1 LRILFMAAEAA
12 PFAKVGGLGDVAGAL
27 PRALAALG
35 HEVWLLIPRHPVVA
49 RATGAAAPAVPSFWA
64 DFDWKPR
71 HVELLTMPLAERLT
85 LALLVSPDYFDR
97 PALYTEPDDIARYVF
112 FSRIGLAAV
121 ERAGWRPDVLH
132 AHDWHA
138 AGAVNWL
145 VVTGRHTPF
154 WATTGSVLTIHN
166 LAYQGWTTPATI
178 GLLGVEWGG
187 LLGVEWQRF
196 HGQVN
201 LLARGLSYA
210 DMITAVSPT
219 YTREILTP
227 EYGAGLDDVLRSRAH
242 RLRGILNG
250 IDRVAYDP
258 ATDRRL
264 AATFD
269 VGHLAAR
276 AANTRQ
282 LRAFFD
288 LPERDVPLIGIVSRL
303 TYQKGFDL
311 IAAALDQL
319 VALDVQIAV
328 LGAGEARY
336 HELWQS
342 AARRYPSQIGVRFGF
357 DEPVAQLVYGGS
369 DLFLMP
375 SLFEPGGL
383 GQLLAMRYG
392 SVPIVRATGGLADT
406 VVDADASPN
415 AGTGFVFGPATAD
428 ALLAAVDRAV
438 IAFRRPARWRAI
450 VRRAMSQEFS
460 WERSARDYEEVYEIS
475 RQAHRAPV
483 PAASQR

>member
-1 LRILFMAAEAA
+1 MAAEAA

-27 PRALAALG
+27 PHALAALG
-35 HEVWLLIPRHPVVA
+35 HDVWLLIPRHPVVA
-49 RATGAAAPAVPSFWA
+49 RATGAAAPAIPSFRV
-64 DFDWKPR
+64 DFDWQSR

-132 AHDWHA
+132 AHDWHT

-145 VVTGRHTPF
+145 AVVGRFTPH
-154 WATTGSVLTIHN
+154 WIATGSVLTIHN

-187 LLGVEWQRF
+187 LLGIEQHRF
-196 HGQVN
+196 NGQVN

-219 YTREILTP
+219 YAREILTP
-227 EYGAGLDDVLRSRAH
+227 EYGEGLDDVLRSRAH

-258 ATDRRL
+258 VTDQRL
-264 AATFD
+264 AAPFD
-269 VGHLAAR
+269 AAHLPAR
-276 AANTRQ
+276 ASNTRQ

-288 LPERDVPLIGIVSRL
+288 LPARDVPLIGIVSRL
-303 TYQKGFDL
+303 TDQKGFDL

-328 LGAGEARY
+328 LGAGEAKY
-336 HELWQS
+336 HQLWQA
-342 AARRYPSQIGVRFGF
+342 AARRYPAQVGVRFGF
-357 DEPVAQLVYGGS
+357 DAPVAQLVYGGS

-375 SLFEPGGL
+375 SRFEPGGL

-392 SVPIVRATGGLADT
+392 SIPIVRATGGLADT
-406 VVDADASPN
+406 VVDADTDPA
-415 AGTGFVFGPATAD
+415 AGTGFVFGPSTVD
-428 ALLAAVDRAV
+428 ALLDAVDRAV
-438 IAFRRPARWRAI
+438 AAFRQPKRWQAI
-450 VRRAMSQEFS
+450 VRRAMRQEFT
-460 WERSARDYEEVYEIS
+460 WERSAQRYEEVYEIS
-475 RQAHRAPV
+475 RQAHRAAA
-483 PAASQR
+483 PAASGS